1 MIQSVQTQPIGLPEA
16 PPPTTVRAL
25 LLDDSSFD
33 RTRIRRLSRK
43 ADFDIELDEV
53 GSIRE
58 MDDAVKQASYDL
70 ILIDYRLPE
79 GDGIEALNHI
89 LQDPRNKDAGKIMI
103 TGNAAVET
111 AVQAMRGGCHDF
123 LTKDDIDPQM
133 LQQAMINAMTLARQR
148 QQMAMQA
155 EHQREIIREGLV
167 AALSDNAVTGNV
179 VSLVREQLRATRPD
193 HPQFVNVMDPG
204 EVDALLSGLNE
215 EDDFIFH

>member
-1 MIQSVQTQPIGLPEA
+1 MFQSVPLQAVGLPDA
-16 PPPTTVRAL
+16 PPPATVRAL

-33 RTRIRRLSRK
+33 RSRIRRLSRR
-43 ADFDIELDEV
+43 AELNIELDEV

-58 MDDAVKQASYDL
+58 LDNAVKLASYDL

-111 AVQAMRGGCHDF
+111 AVQAMRSGCHDF
-123 LTKDDIDPQM
+123 LAKDDIDPQI
-133 LQQAMINAMTLARQR
+133 LKQAMINAMTLARQR
-148 QQMAMQA
+148 QQMALQA
-155 EHQREIIREGLV
+155 EHQREIIRDGLI
-167 AALSDNAVTGNV
+167 AALSDQAVTGNV
-179 VSLVREQLRATRPD
+179 VSLVREQMRATRPD
-193 HPQFVNVMDPG
+193 HPQFVSVMDPG
-204 EVDALLSGLNE
+204 EMDALLSGLSE

>member
-103 TGNAAVET
+103 TGNAAVGT
-111 AVQAMRGGCHDF
+111 AVKAMRGGCHDF
-123 LTKDDIDPQM
+123 LTKDDISPEG
-133 LQQAMINAMTLARQR
+133 LNQAMINAMALARQR
-148 QQMAMQA
+148 QQMALQA
-155 EHQREIIREGLV
+155 EHQREVIRDGLI
-167 AALSDNAVTGNV
+167 AALSDQSVTGNV
-179 VSLVREQLRATRPD
+179 VSLVREQLRATMPD
-193 HPQFVNVMDPG
+193 RPQFVNVMDPG
-204 EVDALLSGLNE
+204 EVDALLAGLQD
-215 EDDFIFH
+215 EDEFIFH